1 AMEQTLS
8 TPQKALQLN
17 LDAQKFGTFAEIG
30 AGQEV
35 ARWFFHVGR
44 ASGTVAKTISAYD
57 MAISDD
63 LYGPTN
69 RFVSRARLES
79 MLTREFD
86 QLLQRLPH
94 RESDVPKALFVFAD
108 TVTTQSRTRGGHG
121 WMGVRFQDV
130 PGGETSDII
139 IHFAMS
145 DPETVRQQESAG
157 ILGVNLIHAALYSH
171 PDPRAVLNSLMDGLT
186 RRRIEV
192 DMIKFSGPVFRG
204 VDNRL
209 MSLHLVEHA
218 LTDAAMFTASGEVV
232 QPSEVLYGR
241 GVLIE
246 RGSFR
251 PVTNVTV
258 DMLSRAERQQEEDHP
273 ESADEPVVLMEMTL
287 HNLMSE
293 KIIDPQD
300 FLDRA
305 DLLGALGK
313 TVMISNF
320 TRFDRVT
327 EFLRKS
333 TQTSIAMVMG
343 VPTLNE
349 IFDEK
354 YYVELPGGVLEGFG
368 RLFQG
373 PVRLLVYPTKDSSTG
388 EILSMDSISVGAHQR
403 KLLEWL
409 CENGS
414 IEPIRDYD
422 PAQLHITPAE
432 VLRLLQAGD
441 PAWRGMVP
449 APVADLISRRRL
461 FGALAA

>member
-1 AMEQTLS
+1 MEQTLS
-8 TPQKALQLN
+8 TPQKALLLN
-17 LDAQKFGTFAEIG
+17 LDTQKFGTFAEIG

-35 ARWFFHVGR
+35 ARWFFYVGR

-63 LYGPTN
+63 LYGPTD
-69 RFVSRARLES
+69 RYVSRARLEA

-86 QLLQRLPH
+86 QLLKRMPH
-94 RESDVPKALFVFAD
+94 KDSNTPRAFFVFAD

-145 DPETVRQQESAG
+145 DPETVRQQEAAG

-171 PDPRAVLNSLMDGLT
+171 ADPRSVLNSLMDGLS

-209 MSLHLVEHA
+209 MSLHLVERA
-218 LTDAAMFTASGEVV
+218 LTDAALFTASGEVV
-232 QPSEVLYGR
+232 QPSEVLYGK

-251 PVTNVTV
+251 PVTNVTI
-258 DMLSRAERQQEEDHP
+258 DMLSRAERQQEQNHP
-273 ESADEPVVLMEMTL
+273 ESADEPVVIMEMTL
-287 HNLMSE
+287 RNLMADQ
-293 KIIDPQD
+293 IIDHRD

-305 DLLGALGK
+305 DLLGAMGK

-320 TRFDRVT
+320 ERFDRVT
-327 EFLRKS
+327 KFLRKA
-333 TQTSIAMVMG
+333 THASIGMVMG

-349 IFDEK
+349 VFNEK
-354 YYVELPGGVLEGFG
+354 YYADLPGGILEGFG
-368 RLFQG
+368 GLFQG
-373 PVRLLVYPTKDSSTG
+373 PMRLLVYPTKDTAAG
-388 EILSMDSISVGAHQR
+388 EILTVESVEVGPHQR
-403 KLLEWL
+403 KLFEWL

-422 PAQLHITPAE
+422 PAQLHISPAE

-441 PAWRGMVP
+441 PGWREMVP
-449 APVADLISRRRL
+449 EPVADLIERRGL
-461 FGALAA
+461 FSAVAA